1 MSVLKNVIGVKEFR
15 QRVKEKLIQID
26 NNIKESDLYFFS
38 NYIEISEIGIKR

>member
-26 NNIKESDLYFFS
+26 NNIKESDLYFFQTTLK
-38 NYIEISEIGIKR
+38 YLK